1 MNAPFRHDG
10 IIGLRD
16 QDDWMT
22 WFDQIHA
29 RAVAKNVWV
38 YFKPDNPLPF
48 PVRPTLPEPPTLSEY
63 PPARGIE
70 EVTRPS
76 ELSAQGRAAFNKALK
91 HYTRLSEIYEIEIDA
106 YWNEQDNIRHMTQL
120 IYSTVVPYLQHT
132 CCLAKQPRQQWLANL
147 KLEVG
152 IDDHIEHDRNP
163 ELEQA
168 LRIDRS
174 FERARVL
181 EQDRSRARYRA
192 ALKPMRSPKAWH
204 TWLSEYE
211 QASHDATA
219 NRVLEATDS
228 IAMMDDFVG
237 ALKHKG
243 DDGQLSK
250 SHEFVSSSV
259 VKVTQGWPTTE
270 DYSYLDEGSPSSKG
284 IERDASSAAESA
296 SSTKRTRSGIR
307 RKRQGNQASK
317 TGGHQMMGSP
327 RLEANSQHVIIT
339 MKSRIVF
346 TSVKIEPLSSGSHKG
361 LKHTPS

>member
-48 PVRPTLPEPPTLSEY
+48 PVRPTLPEPPKLSEY

-228 IAMMDDFVG
+228 IAMMDDFV
-237 ALKHKG
+237 
-243 DDGQLSK
+243 
-250 SHEFVSSSV
+250 
-259 VKVTQGWPTTE
+259 TQGWPTTE

-296 SSTKRTRSGIR
+296 SSTKRTRSRIR

-346 TSVKIEPLSSGSHKG
+346 TSVEIEPLSSGSHKG

>member
-1 MNAPFRHDG
+1 MRLTGPEQTKTSSTVGEFRHDG

-16 QDDWMT
+16 QDDWTT

-29 RAVAKNVWV
+29 RAVAQNVWI
-38 YFKPDNPLPF
+38 YFKPDNPLSF
-48 PVRPTLPEPPTLSEY
+48 PVKPTLPEPPKLSEY

-70 EVTRPS
+70 EATRPS
-76 ELSAQGRAAFNKALK
+76 ELSAQGRAAFKKALK
-91 HYTRLSEIYEIEIDA
+91 TLHTS
-106 YWNEQDNIRHMTQL
+106 DNIRHVTQL

-152 IDDHIEHDRNP
+152 IDDHIKLDRNP
-163 ELEQA
+163 EVEQA

-174 FERARVL
+174 LERARVL

-228 IAMMDDFVG
+228 NAMMDDFVG
-237 ALKHKG
+237 ALKHVAPPWAPAFLQRRRNNPEMARREMM
-243 DDGQLSK
+243 DSFQK

-259 VKVTQGWPTTE
+259 VKVAQCWCLPTAE
-270 DYSYLDEGSPSSKG
+270 DYLYLDEGSPSSKG

-296 SSTKRTRSGIR
+296 SSTKRTRSRIHR
-307 RKRQGNQASK
+307 IRQGNQASK
-317 TGGHQMMGSP
+317 TGGHQMMSPP
-327 RLEANSQHVIIT
+327 RLEENVQHIIIT
-339 MKSRIVF
+339 MK
-346 TSVKIEPLSSGSHKG
+346 
-361 LKHTPS
+361 